1 MSSEESVN
9 LKQININKIKKEA
22 KEIFDLVEKG
32 KINGIHNKYS
42 NFSLAYPLL
51 FTNIIEK
58 KMSIEE
64 VNILLDTF
72 NIAQN
77 HFIDNYNKEN

>member
-1 MSSEESVN
+1 MASGESEN
-9 LKQININKIKKEA
+9 LKQINICKIKKEA
-22 KEIFDLVEKG
+22 KEIYDLVKKG
-32 KINGIHNKYS
+32 KVKDLHTKYS
-42 NFSLAYPLL
+42 NFSLAYPFL

-64 VNILLDTF
+64 VNVLLDTF

-77 HFIDNYNKEN
+77 HFIDNFNKEN